1 MCVWRVV
8 AGGAARERAP
18 RIYRIRAE
26 AADKY
31 RKRKPQSNVRCR
43 SRRISLLPPLLLAP
57 STRPRR
63 RRAVGGLRPGSGS
76 VVVLRVDAETNHSRR
91 RD

>member
-31 RKRKPQSNVRCR
+31 RKRKPQSSVRYR
-43 SRRISLLPPLLLAP
+43 SRRISLLPPLLFAP
-57 STRPRR
+57 STRLRR
-63 RRAVGGLRPGSGS
+63 RRAVGGLRPGSGG
-76 VVVLRVDAETNHSRR
+76 VVVLRVAAANHSRR